1 VVCGPGTISPRRHSP
16 HPPVCVDEFDHQRRL
31 VAIMFTDIVGFS
43 RLMAEGEAR
52 ALRILDRHDAILA
65 EQIAAQG
72 GKVLKRMG
80 DSIFASFDSATNAV
94 RCAIAIQQALAA
106 YNNACVGDERLAV
119 RIGVHLGDV
128 IERHGDLFGD
138 GINVAA
144 RLQPLAKPGG
154 VCISSGMSF
163 MSSRRFTTW
172 PLPNPSRASFPENSR
187 MFLR

>member
-1 VVCGPGTISPRRHSP
+1 MSA
-16 HPPVCVDEFDHQRRL
+16 EFDHQRRL

-80 DSIFASFDSATNAV
+80 DSIFASFDSATNDV